1 VKSCVLLLFFAG
13 ANYAKFF
20 DNSIETEFFVRD
32 NRKKINHKSSYSVFK
47 KNRLRPGILVNS
59 AVVLFIA
66 LLVIPACTSHKKQG
80 ELSGFGQFYQN
91 MTAYY
96 NGYFNANELY
106 QESIRNIENDFQDNY
121 NEVLAIFPYQASEDV
136 RSEYGNLDLAMEKV
150 SKVVALRRAS
160 DWTDQCYLMLAKC
173 QYVKKDYE
181 SAEKTLQYLVHHFE
195 PTREV
200 DPRRVSET
208 RSRTA
213 YNREREINR
222 ERTRRQIERE
232 RRQARRDAERERRQA
247 RREAERERERAQRER
262 ERQREE
268 ARERRIQER
277 ESGQERE
284 TETQVEQD
292 TTRTEIAREST
303 GETTEEPRGRENR
316 ISARHGASGTGDRV
330 EQDGR
335 DRSTAGRQ
343 DEADYKSTGL
353 LGGEHAYDE
362 AKIWMAKNLIERDA
376 YSRALNI
383 LREVHQKTGLDNE
396 LRALAYLTE
405 AHLEISRGNHERAI
419 EPLEN
424 AIPLTR
430 NRQNRAR
437 YSYILGQLY
446 QREHNYRTAGGH
458 FENAA
463 RWTNDFEMEFNANL
477 NTALA
482 GQRSIQGSI
491 RELERLAGERKN
503 TDFRDRIYYTMG
515 RLYYQEGHKA
525 DALEALETALEY
537 RSDNQNQIREIYYLM
552 ATIQLEKEDY
562 LAAHKSFSQLQPLM
576 PERDERYREVNRLA
590 ESLGEIA
597 QYYEQLEINDTLLY
611 VADLPEDQQRKWAER
626 QFARDREEQE
636 TMLAVAGDQTGTAQR
651 QDGVALR
658 PGGQRATPGG
668 ARGGAQRESNFF
680 AYDDRQLRRGARE
693 FERRWGNRELADD
706 WRRSNS
712 PFYRAETDEDFARS
726 EEVPERIVPE
736 SQIEEYLALLPHKD
750 ADKARVK
757 QNIIDALFHL
767 GVLFRE
773 KLENYR
779 VSAEHLERLKNEF
792 PRSNKELEGMY
803 VLYLDYRDMGME
815 AEKTQIKNEII
826 ARFPDSR
833 HARVLEDPANAA
845 ALMEEENRLPNYY
858 RSIVEFFEQGDFE
871 EVQKR
876 IARSRELFGTD
887 HKLSPRLALMN
898 AMSLG
903 NMVGREAY
911 ISGLEDLI
919 AQHPNTP
926 EETRAREILRFLK
939 GDATAFDSYSGD
951 VDLDKFQLEDDRM
964 HYVIV
969 VINNPDDV
977 TLNDAQISIA
987 NFNQKYYQL
996 SGLRI
1001 SNHIL
1006 DTDRGIPMILIRS
1019 FNNKTQSM
1027 RYLTD
1032 AKSLQDEFLPAG
1044 AQYEIYP
1051 ITQRNYRE
1059 VLRERSTQS
1068 YRLFYEKHYKR

>member
-1 VKSCVLLLFFAG
+1 
-13 ANYAKFF
+13 
-20 DNSIETEFFVRD
+20 VREH
-32 NRKKINHKSSYSVFK
+32 RKERNHKSSFK
-47 KNRLRPGILVNS
+47 VYRKTRLRPGILVNS

-66 LLVIPACTSHKKQG
+66 LLVIPACTSHKKKG

-106 QESIRNIENDFQDNY
+106 QESIRNIENNYQDNY
-121 NEVLAIFPYQASEDV
+121 NEVLAIFPYQASEDI
-136 RSEYGNLDLAMEKV
+136 RSEHGNLDLAMEKV

-222 ERTRRQIERE
+222 ERTRRQVERE
-232 RRQARRDAERERRQA
+232 RRQARREAERERRQA

-277 ESGQERE
+277 EARQEGD
-284 TETQVEQD
+284 TQDEED
-292 TTRTEIAREST
+292 TTKTEIAEESAGDSTEEST
-303 GETTEEPRGRENR
+303 DDPRERENR

-330 EQDGR
+330 EQDR
-335 DRSTAGRQ
+335 RERSTAGRQ
-343 DEADYKSTGL
+343 DKDDYQSTGL

-376 YSRALNI
+376 YSRALNV
-383 LREVHQKTGLDNE
+383 LREVHQKKGLDNE
-396 LRALAYLTE
+396 LKALAYLTE
-405 AHLEISRGNHERAI
+405 AHLEISRGNYERAV

-430 NRQNRAR
+430 NRRDRAR

-446 QREHNYRTAGGH
+446 QREQNFRTAGGH

-482 GQRSIQGSI
+482 GQSSMQGSL
-491 RELERLAGERKN
+491 RELERIAGDRKN
-503 TDFRDRIYYTMG
+503 ADFRDRIYYTMAQ
-515 RLYYQEGHKA
+515 LYYQEGQKA
-525 DALEALETALEY
+525 DALKALETALEY
-537 RSDNQNQIREIYYLM
+537 RSENENQIREIYYLM

-562 LAAHKSFSQLQPLM
+562 LAAHRSFSQLQPMM

-597 QYYEQLEINDTLLY
+597 EYYELLEVNDTLLY
-611 VADLPEDQQRKWAER
+611 VAGLSEDKQRKWAER
-626 QFARDREEQE
+626 QFARDREEEE
-636 TMLAVAGDQTGTAQR
+636 TMMAAVGQQTGGDQR
-651 QDGVALR
+651 QGDVALR
-658 PGGQRATPGG
+658 PGGQRTTPGG
-668 ARGGAQRESNFF
+668 GRGGAQRESNFF
-680 AYDDRQLRRGARE
+680 AYDDRQLRRGTRE
-693 FERRWGNRELADD
+693 FERRWGSRELADD

-712 PFYRAETDEDFARS
+712 PFYRAETDEDFAES
-726 EEVPERIVPE
+726 EDVPERIVPE
-736 SQIEEYLALLPHKD
+736 AQIEEYLALLPHKD

-757 QNIIDALFHL
+757 QNVIDALFHL

-779 VSAEHLERLKNEF
+779 VSAEHLERLKNDF

-815 AEKTQIKNEII
+815 AEKNQIKNEII
-826 ARFPDSR
+826 ERFPDSR

-858 RSIVEFFEQGDFE
+858 RSIVEFFEQGDYE

-876 IARSRELFGTD
+876 IARSRDLFGTD
-887 HKLSPRLALMN
+887 HKLSPRLALLN

-911 ISGLEDLI
+911 ISELEELI

-951 VDLDKFQLEDDRM
+951 VDLDKFQTEDDKM

-969 VINNPDDV
+969 IVNNPDDV
-977 TLNDAQISIA
+977 TLNDAQVSIA

-1006 DTDRGIPMILIRS
+1006 DTDRGIPIILIRS

-1032 AKSLQDEFLPAG
+1032 AKSLEEEFLPAG

-1059 VLRERSTQS
+1059 VLRERNTQS
-1068 YRLFYEKHYKR
+1068 YRLFFEKHYKN